1 MKKNIMPLVLM
12 ILIVSLLF
20 TACGGDDG
28 RLAALEEENA
38 ALKAQ
43 LAELEGKIAEMEQTT
58 PEERAW
64 SSKYF
69 VDGEFTLPTDM
80 VAESPANIEEFCGI
94 AWGEGYDSLFVDPHA
109 NVVEQKAIIYGGNMG
124 SAFYVFTDG
133 GLSKG
138 QIAFYSKAEKS
149 DTDIFIEL
157 YAYLVAAY
165 GEPMGALEGLNA
177 ENLDNGG
184 SLSAVWVLDVGEK
197 GKVQLSLMGGVSP
210 QSPLAGTT
218 ALWFS
223 LK

>member
-12 ILIVSLLF
+12 ILIISLLF

-43 LAELEGKIAEMEQTT
+43 LTELEGKIAEMEQTT
-58 PEERAW
+58 PVERTW

-69 VDGEFTLPTDM
+69 VDGEFALPTGM

-109 NVVEQKAIIYGGNMG
+109 NVVEQKAVIYGGIMG

-138 QIAFYSKAEKS
+138 QIAFFALSHRHTIKTLRGFHLESGAAIGKTSLVKIGIKWGCYACKA
-149 DTDIFIEL
+149 IECQRREFEL
-157 YAYLVAAY
+157 L
-165 GEPMGALEGLNA
+165 GN
-177 ENLDNGG
+177 NH
-184 SLSAVWVLDVGEK
+184 
-197 GKVQLSLMGGVSP
+197 
-210 QSPLAGTT
+210 
-218 ALWFS
+218 
-223 LK
+223 